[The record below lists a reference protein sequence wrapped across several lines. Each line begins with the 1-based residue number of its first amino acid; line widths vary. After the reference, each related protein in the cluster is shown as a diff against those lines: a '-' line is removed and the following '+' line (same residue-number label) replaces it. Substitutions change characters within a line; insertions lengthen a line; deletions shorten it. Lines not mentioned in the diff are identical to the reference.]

1 MSENAT
7 TSTSRAMD
15 CARVAREETAERYVA
30 GGLSDE
36 DRDAFEEH
44 YFECARC
51 FDELQAVRA
60 IQAELQRSSTRH
72 EPRTG
77 RSFIRWDPAAAG
89 LAAAL
94 VLAVG
99 MVMWMRLPQP
109 SRAPELTATE
119 PPSRG
124 QTADTPPPPQQP
136 DGAVTPGP
144 SLELLARVDPP
155 RYEPPTLRDVPD
167 EATARFLRG
176 MERYRKAEYAA
187 AVEDLRR
194 AAESDPDAAHIRFFL
209 GVTHLMLGHD
219 ADAIDR
225 LQATIALGDSAY
237 LEEAHWY
244 LAKAFLRRKDLGA
257 AEAELKKLIQLR
269 GSASDAAGRL
279 LAQIEQLKDR
289 LGQTPSMR

>member
-1 MSENAT
+1 
-7 TSTSRAMD
+7 MD
-15 CARVAREETAERYVA
+15 CARVAREEIAERYLV

-36 DRDAFEEH
+36 DRNAFEEH

-51 FDELQAVRA
+51 FEELEALQA
-60 IQAELQRSSTRH
+60 IQTELRQPGAGNGPSTGH
-72 EPRTG
+72 LFLPR
-77 RSFIRWDPAAAG
+77 WAPAAG
-89 LAAAL
+89 LAAAIL
-94 VLAVG
+94 LAISVA
-99 MVMWMRLPQP
+99 VWMRPLQP
-109 SRAPELTATE
+109 SRRPEPAFTEQPSPGQPSEAP
-119 PPSRG
+119 P
-124 QTADTPPPPQQP
+124 QPQQP
-136 DGAVTPGP
+136 GRAVTPEP
-144 SLELLARVDPP
+144 SLEQLARFDPP